1 MVVVNLR
8 GVDHEVGNVALL
20 VVVGVARDAGDIHI
34 AGGIGDGA
42 LGTIGL
48 VVASVDVDRT
58 AAAVGGDG

>member
-1 MVVVNLR
+1 M
-8 GVDHEVGNVALL
+8 L
-20 VVVGVARDAGDIHI
+20 VVVGAARDAGDIHI